1 VGWLAGRYGTQR
13 ASNDWLLY
21 LPDDSPTQHNKINYP
36 HTIAGDGLPCFY
48 LDMLYRHPFAETEL
62 HDTQACAL
70 CHAAARF
77 FSLSQIL
84 VLQTPLSRLPEACAW
99 FLSVSEE
106 SEPFTSEEQE
116 LIKQIKAQLRLTRA
130 MQLTLDKGCLSFKKR
145 GGKLSEVLQTYTTVI
160 ITGKQERAGIF
171 EQLKQSL
178 A

>member
-1 VGWLAGRYGTQR
+1 
-13 ASNDWLLY
+13 
-21 LPDDSPTQHNKINYP
+21 
-36 HTIAGDGLPCFY
+36 
-48 LDMLYRHPFAETEL
+48 
-62 HDTQACAL
+62 L

-77 FSLSQIL
+77 FPLSQIL
-84 VLQTPLSRLPEACAW
+84 VLQVPLSQLPEANAW

-145 GGKLSEVLQTYTTVI
+145 GGKLSEVLQAYTTVI
-160 ITGKQERAGIF
+160 ITGKQERAGVF